1 MDRDQP
7 QTRKEKKGDKYKAVF
22 NQKTIRLKEAAQA
35 AGAARA
41 TAQGKGKG
49 KSPGSKWTARKER
62 CSAFSCL

>member
-7 QTRKEKKGDKYKAVF
+7 KTRKEQKGDKYKAVF

-41 TAQGKGKG
+41 AAVAQGKGKG
-49 KSPGSKWTARKER
+49 KGKGKGSK
-62 CSAFSCL
+62 

>member
-22 NQKTIRLKEAAQA
+22 NQKTIRLKTAAQA

-41 TAQGKGKG
+41 AATVQGKGKG
-49 KSPGSKWTARKER
+49 EGSK
-62 CSAFSCL
+62 